1 MTKGELAVIVKKV
14 QAECGLEDPI
24 KITYYRDEEGKV
36 VFKLWFDSLILPE
49 TLAGKKKDE
58 FEWQA
63 NVNNTFI
70 NNEPYLYDDDFT
82 ILEYNEE
89 KGWVKVLPDQQDFEI
104 VESYNKLI
112 ASKGEDS
119 VRLQGKKLN
128 EKVAKAYSLT
138 LYEAEDEVASDIDT
152 STNDPNFTQNEVEN
166 KKDEETNKVEEKVP
180 TIFFAFSLC
189 CPGLVVEEYKAFAK
203 LIQEANEKAGQ
214 SENKATVKLIYFNS
228 ADSAALA
235 LLDMGQMISILESQ
249 GIKTNNSNFIGS
261 DMKSIIDTLTG
272 EKVCDLSKSHVIAS
286 ATAAEKI
293 AKEYASLQ
301 KLITAEN
308 TIKGYDHIEFAK
320 IRDAMTKLEQLSSDR
335 MAQVLEPLAKSISEA
350 YCKAAD
356 DGKIAAAKKATS
368 SNGEE
373 KKEKDPEAP
382 KVDKSKEGSEE
393 GSGEN
398 SKEGS
403 GEGSGETSELKDSR
417 RLLKSILA
425 GRLLEDEEEKK
436 PESKDGEEKKPES
449 KDDSFIEAWKNAF
462 EKYGDGTGLPEPNQA
477 LIIYLDSYLANHGGG
492 DINRYYPQSEAKQ
505 NFEDRNNAAKAAF
518 EQVKDMK
525 ANSKYTID
533 SLMKVGLMKTVAAKI
548 ASKGLKDDDF
558 KPGDNASGESTGFS
572 FKQTEKPKQVGPD
585 KKEFKAK
592 EHAKLTAVDY
602 HIFSTMNV
610 EPPKE
615 AADKL
620 AMYWTA
626 QGVER

>member
-70 NNEPYLYDDDFT
+70 NNESYLYDDDFT

-112 ASKGEDS
+112 DSKDEDS

-138 LYEAEDEVASDIDT
+138 LYEAEDKVASDIDT
-152 STNDPNFTQNEVEN
+152 STNDPNFTRREVEN

-272 EKVCDLSKSHVIAS
+272 ENVCDLSKSHVIAS

-335 MAQVLEPLAKSISEA
+335 MSQVLEPLAKSISEA

-356 DGKIAAAKKATS
+356 DGKIAAAKKATGS
-368 SNGEE
+368 KGEE

-382 KVDKSKEGSEE
+382 KVDKSKENSEE

-403 GEGSGETSELKDSR
+403 GEGSGEKSEQNESR

-425 GRLLEDEEEKK
+425 GRLLEDE
-436 PESKDGEEKKPES
+436 GEKKPES
-449 KDDSFIEAWKNAF
+449 KDDSFTEAWKNAF

-525 ANSKYTID
+525 ANSRYTID

-558 KPGDNASGESTGFS
+558 QAGDNANGESKGFS
-572 FKQTEKPKQVGPD
+572 FKQTEKPKTVGPD

-602 HIFSTMNV
+602 HIFSTMNI

>member
-1 MTKGELAVIVKKV
+1 M
-14 QAECGLEDPI
+14 
-24 KITYYRDEEGKV
+24 
-36 VFKLWFDSLILPE
+36 
-49 TLAGKKKDE
+49 
-58 FEWQA
+58 
-63 NVNNTFI
+63 
-70 NNEPYLYDDDFT
+70 
-82 ILEYNEE
+82 
-89 KGWVKVLPDQQDFEI
+89 
-104 VESYNKLI
+104 
-112 ASKGEDS
+112 
-119 VRLQGKKLN
+119 N

-138 LYEAEDEVASDIDT
+138 LYEAEDEVASDINT
-152 STNDPNFTQNEVEN
+152 LTNDPNFTAKSSKEE
-166 KKDEETNKVEEKVP
+166 KEEETNKVEEKVP

-189 CPGLVVEEYKAFAK
+189 CPGLVVEEYKAFTK

-228 ADSAALA
+228 MDSAALA

-249 GIKTNNSNFIGS
+249 GIKTNNSNFIDS

-272 EKVCDLSKSHVIAS
+272 ENVCDLSKSHVIAS

-335 MAQVLEPLAKSISEA
+335 MSQVLEPLAKSISEA

-356 DGKIAAAKKATS
+356 DGKIAAAKKATGS
-368 SNGEE
+368 KGEE

-382 KVDKSKEGSEE
+382 KVDKSKENSKENSEE
-393 GSGEN
+393 GSGETTE
-398 SKEGS
+398 S
-403 GEGSGETSELKDSR
+403 TDSR

-425 GRLLEDEEEKK
+425 GKLLE
-436 PESKDGEEKKPES
+436 DGEEKKPES
-449 KDDSFIEAWKNAF
+449 KTDSFTEAWKNAF

-477 LIIYLDSYLANHGGG
+477 LIIYLDYYLANHGGG

-505 NFEDRNNAAKAAF
+505 NLEDRNNAAKADF
-518 EQVKDMK
+518 ERVKDMK
-525 ANSKYTID
+525 ADSRYTID
-533 SLMKVGLMKTVAAKI
+533 SLMRVGLMKTVAAKI

-558 KPGDNASGESTGFS
+558 QPGDNAEGESKGFS
-572 FKQTEKPKQVGPD
+572 FKQTNKPQTISPD
-585 KKEFKAK
+585 KKEPKYK
-592 EHAKLTAVDY
+592 EHTKLTAVDY

>member
-14 QAECGLEDPI
+14 QAECGLEDPV
-24 KITYYRDEEGKV
+24 KITYYRDEEGRV

-112 ASKGEDS
+112 DSKDENS

-138 LYEAEDEVASDIDT
+138 LYEAEDEVASDVNT
-152 STNDPNFTQNEVEN
+152 LTNDPNFTAKIAEE
-166 KKDEETNKVEEKVP
+166 KKEEETNKVEEKVP

-335 MAQVLEPLAKSISEA
+335 MSQVLEPLAKSISEA

-356 DGKIAAAKKATS
+356 DGKIAAAKKAIGS
-368 SNGEE
+368 KGEE

-382 KVDKSKEGSEE
+382 KVDKSKENSEE
-393 GSGEN
+393 G

-403 GEGSGETSELKDSR
+403 GEKSEQNESR

-436 PESKDGEEKKPES
+436 PESKN
-449 KDDSFIEAWKNAF
+449 DSFIEAWKNAF

-492 DINRYYPQSEAKQ
+492 DINKYYPQSEAKQ

-558 KPGDNASGESTGFS
+558 KPGDNKDGESTGFS
-572 FKQTEKPKQVGPD
+572 FKQTNKPQTISPD

-602 HIFSTMNV
+602 HIFSTMNM

>member
-1 MTKGELAVIVKKV
+1 MTKGELAVLVKKV

-112 ASKGEDS
+112 DSKDEDS

-152 STNDPNFTQNEVEN
+152 STNDPNFTQKEAKEG
-166 KKDEETNKVEEKVP
+166 KDKETNKVEEKVP

-272 EKVCDLSKSHVIAS
+272 ENVCDLSKSHVIAS

-335 MAQVLEPLAKSISEA
+335 MSQVLEPLAKSISEA

-356 DGKIAAAKKATS
+356 DGKIAAAKKATGS
-368 SNGEE
+368 KGEE

-382 KVDKSKEGSEE
+382 KVDKSKENSEE

-403 GEGSGETSELKDSR
+403 GEGSGEKSEQNESR

-425 GRLLEDEEEKK
+425 GRLLEDE
-436 PESKDGEEKKPES
+436 GEKKPES
-449 KDDSFIEAWKNAF
+449 KDDSFTEAWKNAF

-525 ANSKYTID
+525 ANSRYTID

-558 KPGDNASGESTGFS
+558 QAGDNANGESKGFS
-572 FKQTEKPKQVGPD
+572 FKQTNKPQPISPD

-602 HIFSTMNV
+602 HIFSTMNI

>member
-14 QAECGLEDPI
+14 QAECGLEDPT

-112 ASKGEDS
+112 DSKDEDS

-138 LYEAEDEVASDIDT
+138 LYEAEDEVASDINT
-152 STNDPNFTQNEVEN
+152 LTNDPNFTEKEVEN
-166 KKDEETNKVEEKVP
+166 KKDKETNKVEEKVP

-272 EKVCDLSKSHVIAS
+272 ENVCDLSKSHVIAS

-335 MAQVLEPLAKSISEA
+335 MSQVLEPLAKSISEA

-382 KVDKSKEGSEE
+382 KVDKSKENPEE
-393 GSGEN
+393 GSGE
-398 SKEGS
+398 SS
-403 GEGSGETSELKDSR
+403 GEKSEQTESR

-436 PESKDGEEKKPES
+436 PEGEDGEEKKPES

-548 ASKGLKDDDF
+548 ASKGLEKDDF
-558 KPGDNASGESTGFS
+558 KPGDNAYGESTGFS
-572 FKQTEKPKQVGPD
+572 FKQTNKPQPISPD

-602 HIFSTMNV
+602 HIFSTMNI

>member
-70 NNEPYLYDDDFT
+70 NNETYLYDDDFT

-112 ASKGEDS
+112 DSKDEDL

-152 STNDPNFTQNEVEN
+152 STNDPNFTRREVEN

-335 MAQVLEPLAKSISEA
+335 MSQVLEPLAKSISEA

-356 DGKIAAAKKATS
+356 DGKIAAAKKATGS
-368 SNGEE
+368 KGEE

-382 KVDKSKEGSEE
+382 KVDKSKENSEE

-403 GEGSGETSELKDSR
+403 GEGSGEKSEQNESR

-425 GRLLEDEEEKK
+425 GRLLEDE
-436 PESKDGEEKKPES
+436 GEKKPES
-449 KDDSFIEAWKNAF
+449 KDDSFTEAWKNAF

-558 KPGDNASGESTGFS
+558 QAGDNANGESKGFS
-572 FKQTEKPKQVGPD
+572 FKQTEKPKTVGPD

-602 HIFSTMNV
+602 HIFSTMNI

>member
-112 ASKGEDS
+112 DSKDEDS

-152 STNDPNFTQNEVEN
+152 STNDPNFTQREVEN

-272 EKVCDLSKSHVIAS
+272 ERVCDLSKSHVIAS

-335 MAQVLEPLAKSISEA
+335 MSQVLEPLAKSISEA

-356 DGKIAAAKKATS
+356 DGKIAAAKKATGS
-368 SNGEE
+368 KGEE

-382 KVDKSKEGSEE
+382 KVDKSKENSEE

-403 GEGSGETSELKDSR
+403 GEGSGEKSEQNESR

-425 GRLLEDEEEKK
+425 GRLLEDE
-436 PESKDGEEKKPES
+436 GEKKPES
-449 KDDSFIEAWKNAF
+449 KDDSFTEAWKNAF

-558 KPGDNASGESTGFS
+558 QAGDNANGESKGFS
-572 FKQTEKPKQVGPD
+572 FKQTNKPQPISPD

-602 HIFSTMNV
+602 HIFSTMNI

-626 QGVER
+626 QGIER

>member
-112 ASKGEDS
+112 DSKDEDS

-138 LYEAEDEVASDIDT
+138 LYEAEDKVASDIDT
-152 STNDPNFTQNEVEN
+152 STNDPNFTRREVEN

-272 EKVCDLSKSHVIAS
+272 KNVCDLSKSHVIAS

-335 MAQVLEPLAKSISEA
+335 MSQVLEPLAKSISEA

-356 DGKIAAAKKATS
+356 DGKMAAAKKATGS
-368 SNGEE
+368 KGEE

-382 KVDKSKEGSEE
+382 KVDKSKENSEE

-403 GEGSGETSELKDSR
+403 GEVSGETSEQNESR

-425 GRLLEDEEEKK
+425 GRLLEDE
-436 PESKDGEEKKPES
+436 GEKKPES
-449 KDDSFIEAWKNAF
+449 KDDSFTEAWKNAF

-525 ANSKYTID
+525 ANSRYTID

-558 KPGDNASGESTGFS
+558 QAGDNANGESKGFS
-572 FKQTEKPKQVGPD
+572 FKQTNKPQPISPD

-602 HIFSTMNV
+602 HIFSTMNI

>member
-70 NNEPYLYDDDFT
+70 NNETYLYDDDFT

-112 ASKGEDS
+112 DSKDEDS

-138 LYEAEDEVASDIDT
+138 LYEAEDKVASDIDT
-152 STNDPNFTQNEVEN
+152 STNDPNFTRREVEN

-272 EKVCDLSKSHVIAS
+272 ERVCDLSKSHVIAS

-335 MAQVLEPLAKSISEA
+335 MSQVLEPLAKSISEA

-356 DGKIAAAKKATS
+356 DGKITAAKKATGS
-368 SNGEE
+368 KGEE

-382 KVDKSKEGSEE
+382 KVDKSKENSGE

-403 GEGSGETSELKDSR
+403 GEGSGETSELNDSR

-425 GRLLEDEEEKK
+425 GRLLEDE
-436 PESKDGEEKKPES
+436 GEKKPES
-449 KDDSFIEAWKNAF
+449 KDDSFTEAWKNAF

-558 KPGDNASGESTGFS
+558 QAGDNANGESKGFS
-572 FKQTEKPKQVGPD
+572 FKQTNKPQPISPD

-602 HIFSTMNV
+602 HIFSTMNI

-626 QGVER
+626 QGIER

>member
-1 MTKGELAVIVKKV
+1 MTKGELAVLVKKV
-14 QAECGLEDPI
+14 QAECGLEDPT
-24 KITYYRDEEGKV
+24 KITYYRDEEGRV

-112 ASKGEDS
+112 DSKDEDL

-152 STNDPNFTQNEVEN
+152 SLNDPNFTAKSAEER
-166 KKDEETNKVEEKVP
+166 KEEETNKVEEKVP

-272 EKVCDLSKSHVIAS
+272 ENVCDLSKSHVIAS

-335 MAQVLEPLAKSISEA
+335 MSQVLEPLAKSISEA

-356 DGKIAAAKKATS
+356 DGKIAAAKKATGS
-368 SNGEE
+368 KGEE

-382 KVDKSKEGSEE
+382 KVDKSKENSE
-393 GSGEN
+393 
-398 SKEGS
+398 EGS
-403 GEGSGETSELKDSR
+403 GEGSGEKSEQTESR

-425 GRLLEDEEEKK
+425 GRLLEDE
-436 PESKDGEEKKPES
+436 GEKKPES
-449 KDDSFIEAWKNAF
+449 KDDSFTEAWKNAF

-477 LIIYLDSYLANHGGG
+477 LIVYLDSYLANHGGG

-525 ANSKYTID
+525 ANSRYTID

-558 KPGDNASGESTGFS
+558 QAGDNANGESKGFS
-572 FKQTEKPKQVGPD
+572 FKQTNKPQPISPD

-602 HIFSTMNV
+602 HIFSTMNI

>member
-14 QAECGLEDPI
+14 QAECGLEDPTR
-24 KITYYRDEEGKV
+24 ITYYRDEEGKV

-112 ASKGEDS
+112 DSKDEDS

-138 LYEAEDEVASDIDT
+138 LYEAEDEVASDINT
-152 STNDPNFTQNEVEN
+152 STNDPNFTEKEA
-166 KKDEETNKVEEKVP
+166 KEGKDKETNKVEEKVP

-228 ADSAALA
+228 MDSAALA
-235 LLDMGQMISILESQ
+235 LLDMGQMASILESQ

-335 MAQVLEPLAKSISEA
+335 MSQVLEPLAKSISEA

-368 SNGEE
+368 SKGEE

-382 KVDKSKEGSEE
+382 KVDKSKE
-393 GSGEN
+393 N

-403 GEGSGETSELKDSR
+403 GESSGGNSELTDSR

-425 GRLLEDEEEKK
+425 GKLLEDEEEKK
-436 PESKDGEEKKPES
+436 PESKT
-449 KDDSFIEAWKNAF
+449 DSFTEAWKNAF

-477 LIIYLDSYLANHGGG
+477 LIIYLDYYLANHGGG
-492 DINRYYPQSEAKQ
+492 DINKYYPQSEAKQ
-505 NFEDRNNAAKAAF
+505 NLEDRNNAAKADF
-518 EQVKDMK
+518 ERVKDMK
-525 ANSKYTID
+525 ADSRYTID

-548 ASKGLKDDDF
+548 ASRGLEKDDF
-558 KPGDNASGESTGFS
+558 QPGDNAKGESKGFS
-572 FKQTEKPKQVGPD
+572 FKQTNKLQPISPD
-585 KKEFKAK
+585 KKEPKYK
-592 EHAKLTAVDY
+592 EHTKLTAVDY

>member
-89 KGWVKVLPDQQDFEI
+89 NGWVKVLPDQQDFEI

-112 ASKGEDS
+112 DSKDEDS

-138 LYEAEDEVASDIDT
+138 LYEAEDKVASDIDT
-152 STNDPNFTQNEVEN
+152 STNDPNFTEKEA
-166 KKDEETNKVEEKVP
+166 KEGKDKETNKVEEKVP

-335 MAQVLEPLAKSISEA
+335 MSQVLEPLAKSISEA

-356 DGKIAAAKKATS
+356 DGRIAAAKKATGS
-368 SNGEE
+368 KGEE

-382 KVDKSKEGSEE
+382 KVDKSKENSEE

-403 GEGSGETSELKDSR
+403 GEGSGEKSEQNESR

-425 GRLLEDEEEKK
+425 GRLLEDE
-436 PESKDGEEKKPES
+436 GEKKPES
-449 KDDSFIEAWKNAF
+449 KDDSFTEAWKNAF

-525 ANSKYTID
+525 ANSRYTID

-558 KPGDNASGESTGFS
+558 QAGDNANGESKGFS
-572 FKQTEKPKQVGPD
+572 FKQTEKPQPISPD

-602 HIFSTMNV
+602 HIFSTMNI

>member
-14 QAECGLEDPI
+14 QAECGLEDPT
-24 KITYYRDEEGKV
+24 KITYYRDEEGRV

-70 NNEPYLYDDDFT
+70 NSEPYLYDDDFT

-112 ASKGEDS
+112 DSKDEDS

-138 LYEAEDEVASDIDT
+138 LYEAEDKVASDIDT
-152 STNDPNFTQNEVEN
+152 SSNDPNFTAKSAEE
-166 KKDEETNKVEEKVP
+166 KKEEETNKVEEKVP

-335 MAQVLEPLAKSISEA
+335 ISQVLEPLAKSISEA

-356 DGKIAAAKKATS
+356 DGKIAAAKKAIS
-368 SNGEE
+368 SKGEE

-393 GSGEN
+393 GSEESSEESSGEN
-398 SKEGS
+398 S
-403 GEGSGETSELKDSR
+403 ELTDSR

-436 PESKDGEEKKPES
+436 PEGEDGEEKKPES
-449 KDDSFIEAWKNAF
+449 KDDSFTEAWKNAF

-558 KPGDNASGESTGFS
+558 KPGDNANGESTGFS
-572 FKQTEKPKQVGPD
+572 FKQTNKPQPISPD

-602 HIFSTMNV
+602 HIFSTMNI

>member
-70 NNEPYLYDDDFT
+70 NNESYLYDDDFT

-89 KGWVKVLPDQQDFEI
+89 KGWIKVLPDQQDFEI

-112 ASKGEDS
+112 DSKDEDS

-152 STNDPNFTQNEVEN
+152 STNDPNFTQKEAKEG
-166 KKDEETNKVEEKVP
+166 KDKETNKVEEKVP

-272 EKVCDLSKSHVIAS
+272 ENVCDLSKSHVIAS

-335 MAQVLEPLAKSISEA
+335 MSQVLEPLAKSISEA

-356 DGKIAAAKKATS
+356 DGKIAAAKKATGS
-368 SNGEE
+368 KGEE

-382 KVDKSKEGSEE
+382 KVDKSKENSEE

-403 GEGSGETSELKDSR
+403 GEGSGEKSEQNESR

-425 GRLLEDEEEKK
+425 GRLLEDE
-436 PESKDGEEKKPES
+436 GEKKPES
-449 KDDSFIEAWKNAF
+449 KDDSFTEAWKNAF

-525 ANSKYTID
+525 ANSRYTID

-558 KPGDNASGESTGFS
+558 QAGDNANGESKGFS
-572 FKQTEKPKQVGPD
+572 FKQTNKPQPISPD

-602 HIFSTMNV
+602 HIFSTMNI

>member
-14 QAECGLEDPI
+14 QAECGLEDPT
-24 KITYYRDEEGKV
+24 KITYYRDEEGRV

-112 ASKGEDS
+112 DSKDEDS

-138 LYEAEDEVASDIDT
+138 LYEAEDEVASDINT
-152 STNDPNFTQNEVEN
+152 LTNDPNFTKKEVEN
-166 KKDEETNKVEEKVP
+166 KKEEETNKVEEKVP

-335 MAQVLEPLAKSISEA
+335 MSQVLEPLAKSISEA

-356 DGKIAAAKKATS
+356 DGKIATAKKATS

-382 KVDKSKEGSEE
+382 KVDKSKENSEE
-393 GSGEN
+393 GSGE
-398 SKEGS
+398 SS
-403 GEGSGETSELKDSR
+403 GEKSEQTESR

-425 GRLLEDEEEKK
+425 GRLLEDE
-436 PESKDGEEKKPES
+436 GEKKPES
-449 KDDSFIEAWKNAF
+449 KDDSFTEAWKNAF

-548 ASKGLKDDDF
+548 ASKGLEKDDF
-558 KPGDNASGESTGFS
+558 KPGDNANGESTGFS
-572 FKQTEKPKQVGPD
+572 FKQTNKPQPISPD

-602 HIFSTMNV
+602 HIFSTMNI

>member
-14 QAECGLEDPI
+14 QAECGLEDPT
-24 KITYYRDEEGKV
+24 KITYYRDEEGRV

-112 ASKGEDS
+112 DSKDEDS

-138 LYEAEDEVASDIDT
+138 LYEAEDEVASDINT
-152 STNDPNFTQNEVEN
+152 LTNDPNFIRKEVEN

-249 GIKTNNSNFIGS
+249 GIKTNNSNSIGS

-335 MAQVLEPLAKSISEA
+335 MSQVLEPLAKSISEA

-382 KVDKSKEGSEE
+382 KVDKSKENSEE
-393 GSGEN
+393 S
-398 SKEGS
+398 S
-403 GEGSGETSELKDSR
+403 GEGSGETSELNDSR

-425 GRLLEDEEEKK
+425 GRLLEDE
-436 PESKDGEEKKPES
+436 EEKKPES

-492 DINRYYPQSEAKQ
+492 DINKYYPQSEAKQ

-558 KPGDNASGESTGFS
+558 KPGDNANGESTGFS
-572 FKQTEKPKQVGPD
+572 FKQTNKPQPISPD

-602 HIFSTMNV
+602 HIFSTMNI

-615 AADKL
+615 SADKL

>member
-112 ASKGEDS
+112 DSKDEDS

-152 STNDPNFTQNEVEN
+152 STNDPNFTQREVEN

-335 MAQVLEPLAKSISEA
+335 MSQVLEPLAKSISEA

-356 DGKIAAAKKATS
+356 DGKITAAKKATGS
-368 SNGEE
+368 KGEE

-382 KVDKSKEGSEE
+382 KVDKSKENSGE

-403 GEGSGETSELKDSR
+403 GETSELNDSR

-425 GRLLEDEEEKK
+425 GRLLEDE
-436 PESKDGEEKKPES
+436 GEKKPES
-449 KDDSFIEAWKNAF
+449 KDDSFTEAWKNAF

-558 KPGDNASGESTGFS
+558 QAGDNANGESKGFS
-572 FKQTEKPKQVGPD
+572 FKQTNKPQPISPD

-602 HIFSTMNV
+602 HIFSTMNI

>member
-14 QAECGLEDPI
+14 QAECGLEDPT
-24 KITYYRDEEGKV
+24 KITYYRDEEGRV

-112 ASKGEDS
+112 DSKDEDS

-138 LYEAEDEVASDIDT
+138 LYEAEDEVASDINT
-152 STNDPNFTQNEVEN
+152 LTNDPNFTAKSVEA
-166 KKDEETNKVEEKVP
+166 KKEEETNKVEEKVP

-335 MAQVLEPLAKSISEA
+335 MSQVLEPLAKSISEA

-356 DGKIAAAKKATS
+356 DGKIAAAKKVTS

-382 KVDKSKEGSEE
+382 KVDKSKE
-393 GSGEN
+393 N

-403 GEGSGETSELKDSR
+403 GESSGEKSEQNESR

-425 GRLLEDEEEKK
+425 GKLLEDEEEKK
-436 PESKDGEEKKPES
+436 PESKY
-449 KDDSFIEAWKNAF
+449 DSFTEAWKNAF

-572 FKQTEKPKQVGPD
+572 FKQTEKPKTVGPD

-592 EHAKLTAVDY
+592 EHAKLTAIDY
-602 HIFSTMNV
+602 HIFSTMNI

>member
-14 QAECGLEDPI
+14 QAECGLEDPV

-112 ASKGEDS
+112 DSKDEDS

-138 LYEAEDEVASDIDT
+138 LYEAEDEVASDINT
-152 STNDPNFTQNEVEN
+152 LTNDPNFTERSAEEE
-166 KKDEETNKVEEKVP
+166 KEKETNKVEEEVP

-228 ADSAALA
+228 MDSAALA
-235 LLDMGQMISILESQ
+235 LLDMGQMASILESQ

-335 MAQVLEPLAKSISEA
+335 MSQVLEPLAKSISEA

-382 KVDKSKEGSEE
+382 KVDKSKENSEE
-393 GSGEN
+393 GSGE
-398 SKEGS
+398 SS
-403 GEGSGETSELKDSR
+403 GEKSEQTESR

-436 PESKDGEEKKPES
+436 PESKT
-449 KDDSFIEAWKNAF
+449 DSFTEAWKNAF

-477 LIIYLDSYLANHGGG
+477 LIIYLDYYLANHGGG
-492 DINRYYPQSEAKQ
+492 DINKYYPQSEAKQ
-505 NFEDRNNAAKAAF
+505 NLEDRNNTAKAAF

-548 ASKGLKDDDF
+548 ASRGLEKDDF
-558 KPGDNASGESTGFS
+558 QPGDNVKGESKGFS
-572 FKQTEKPKQVGPD
+572 FKQTNKPQPVGLD

-602 HIFSTMNV
+602 HIFSTMNT

>member
-112 ASKGEDS
+112 DSKDEDL

-152 STNDPNFTQNEVEN
+152 STNDPNFTQREVEN

-335 MAQVLEPLAKSISEA
+335 MSQVLEPLAKSISEA

-356 DGKIAAAKKATS
+356 DGKITAAKKATGS
-368 SNGEE
+368 KGEE

-382 KVDKSKEGSEE
+382 KVDKSKENSGE

-403 GEGSGETSELKDSR
+403 GEGSGEKSEQTESR

-425 GRLLEDEEEKK
+425 GRLLEDE
-436 PESKDGEEKKPES
+436 GEKKPES
-449 KDDSFIEAWKNAF
+449 KDDSFTEAWKNAF

-525 ANSKYTID
+525 ANSRYTID

-558 KPGDNASGESTGFS
+558 KPGDNANGESTGFS
-572 FKQTEKPKQVGPD
+572 FKQTNKPQPISPD

-602 HIFSTMNV
+602 HIFSTMNI

>member
-24 KITYYRDEEGKV
+24 KITYYRDEEGRV

-112 ASKGEDS
+112 DSKDEDS

-138 LYEAEDEVASDIDT
+138 LYEAEDEVASDINT
-152 STNDPNFTQNEVEN
+152 LTNDPNFTAKSVEE
-166 KKDEETNKVEEKVP
+166 KKEEKTNKVEEKVP

-189 CPGLVVEEYKAFAK
+189 CPGLVIEEYKAFAK

-249 GIKTNNSNFIGS
+249 GIETNNSNFIGS

-272 EKVCDLSKSHVIAS
+272 ENVCDLSKSHVIAS

-335 MAQVLEPLAKSISEA
+335 MSQVLEPLAKSISEA

-368 SNGEE
+368 SNSEE

-382 KVDKSKEGSEE
+382 KVDKSKENSEE
-393 GSGEN
+393 GSGE
-398 SKEGS
+398 S
-403 GEGSGETSELKDSR
+403 SEQTESR

-425 GRLLEDEEEKK
+425 GKLLE
-436 PESKDGEEKKPES
+436 DGEEKKPES
-449 KDDSFIEAWKNAF
+449 KTDSFTEAWKNAF

-477 LIIYLDSYLANHGGG
+477 LIIYLDYYLANHGGG

-505 NFEDRNNAAKAAF
+505 NLEDRNNAAKADF
-518 EQVKDMK
+518 ERVKDMK
-525 ANSKYTID
+525 ADSRYTID

-548 ASKGLKDDDF
+548 ASKGLKADDF
-558 KPGDNASGESTGFS
+558 QPGDNANGESKGFS
-572 FKQTEKPKQVGPD
+572 FKQNNKPQPIRPD

>member
-14 QAECGLEDPI
+14 QAECGLEDPT
-24 KITYYRDEEGKV
+24 KITYYRDEEGRV

-112 ASKGEDS
+112 DSKDEDS

-138 LYEAEDEVASDIDT
+138 LYEAEDEVASDINT
-152 STNDPNFTQNEVEN
+152 LTNDPNFTARSAEG
-166 KKDEETNKVEEKVP
+166 KKEEETNKVEEKVP

-335 MAQVLEPLAKSISEA
+335 MSQVLEPLAKSISEA

-382 KVDKSKEGSEE
+382 KVDKSKE
-393 GSGEN
+393 N

-403 GEGSGETSELKDSR
+403 GESSGEKSEQNESR

-425 GRLLEDEEEKK
+425 GKLLEDEEEKK
-436 PESKDGEEKKPES
+436 PESKT
-449 KDDSFIEAWKNAF
+449 DSFTEAWKNAF

-572 FKQTEKPKQVGPD
+572 FKQTEKPKTVGPD

-592 EHAKLTAVDY
+592 EHAKLTAIDY
-602 HIFSTMNV
+602 HIFSTMNI

>member
-14 QAECGLEDPI
+14 QAECGLEDPT
-24 KITYYRDEEGKV
+24 KITYYRDEEGRV

-49 TLAGKKKDE
+49 TLAGKKKGE

-89 KGWVKVLPDQQDFEI
+89 NGWVKVLPDQQDFEI

-112 ASKGEDS
+112 DSKDEDS

-138 LYEAEDEVASDIDT
+138 LYEAEDKVASDINT
-152 STNDPNFTQNEVEN
+152 LTNDPNFTEKEVEN
-166 KKDEETNKVEEKVP
+166 EKDKETNKVEEKVP

-272 EKVCDLSKSHVIAS
+272 ENVCDLSKSHVIAS

-335 MAQVLEPLAKSISEA
+335 MSQVLEPLAKSISEA

-382 KVDKSKEGSEE
+382 KVDKSKENSEE
-393 GSGEN
+393 DSGE
-398 SKEGS
+398 SS
-403 GEGSGETSELKDSR
+403 GEKSEQTESR

-436 PESKDGEEKKPES
+436 PESKD
-449 KDDSFIEAWKNAF
+449 DSFTEAWKNAF

-572 FKQTEKPKQVGPD
+572 FKQTNKPQPISPD

-602 HIFSTMNV
+602 HIFSTMNI

>member
-14 QAECGLEDPI
+14 QAECGLEDPT
-24 KITYYRDEEGKV
+24 KITYYRDEEGRV

-112 ASKGEDS
+112 DSKDEDS

-138 LYEAEDEVASDIDT
+138 LYEAEDEVASDINT
-152 STNDPNFTQNEVEN
+152 LTNDPNFTARSAEG
-166 KKDEETNKVEEKVP
+166 KKEEETNKVEEKVP

-335 MAQVLEPLAKSISEA
+335 MSQVLEPLAKSISEA

-382 KVDKSKEGSEE
+382 KVDKSKE
-393 GSGEN
+393 N
-398 SKEGS
+398 SKEGLGESS
-403 GEGSGETSELKDSR
+403 GEKSEQNESR

-425 GRLLEDEEEKK
+425 GKLLEDEEEKK
-436 PESKDGEEKKPES
+436 PESKT
-449 KDDSFIEAWKNAF
+449 DSFTEAWKNAF

-558 KPGDNASGESTGFS
+558 KPGDNDRGESTGFS
-572 FKQTEKPKQVGPD
+572 FKQTEKPKTVGPD

-592 EHAKLTAVDY
+592 EHAKLTAIDY
-602 HIFSTMNV
+602 HIFSTMNI

>member
-1 MTKGELAVIVKKV
+1 MTKGELAVLVKKV
-14 QAECGLEDPI
+14 QAECGLEDPT

-112 ASKGEDS
+112 DSKDEDS

-152 STNDPNFTQNEVEN
+152 STNDPNFTQREVEN

-335 MAQVLEPLAKSISEA
+335 MSQVLEPLAKSISEA

-356 DGKIAAAKKATS
+356 DGKIAAAKKATGS
-368 SNGEE
+368 KGEE

-382 KVDKSKEGSEE
+382 KVDKSKENSEE

-403 GEGSGETSELKDSR
+403 GEGSGEKSEQNESR

-425 GRLLEDEEEKK
+425 GRLLEDE
-436 PESKDGEEKKPES
+436 GEKKPES
-449 KDDSFIEAWKNAF
+449 KDDSFTEAWKNAF

-525 ANSKYTID
+525 ANSRYTID

-558 KPGDNASGESTGFS
+558 QAGDNANGESKGFS
-572 FKQTEKPKQVGPD
+572 FKQTEKPKTVGPD

-602 HIFSTMNV
+602 HIFSTMNI
-610 EPPKE
+610 EPPKD

>member
-1 MTKGELAVIVKKV
+1 MTKGELAVLVKKV

-24 KITYYRDEEGKV
+24 KITYYRDEEGRV
-36 VFKLWFDSLILPE
+36 VFKLWFDSLILPG

-112 ASKGEDS
+112 DSKDEDL

-152 STNDPNFTQNEVEN
+152 STNDPNFTAKSVEER
-166 KKDEETNKVEEKVP
+166 KEEETNKVEEKVP

-272 EKVCDLSKSHVIAS
+272 ENVCDLSKSHVIAS

-335 MAQVLEPLAKSISEA
+335 MSQVLEPLAKSISEA

-356 DGKIAAAKKATS
+356 DGKIAAAKTATGS
-368 SNGEE
+368 KGEE

-382 KVDKSKEGSEE
+382 KVDKSKENSEE

-398 SKEGS
+398 SEEGS
-403 GEGSGETSELKDSR
+403 GEGSGEKSEQNESR

-425 GRLLEDEEEKK
+425 GRLLEDE
-436 PESKDGEEKKPES
+436 GEKKPES
-449 KDDSFIEAWKNAF
+449 KDDSFTEAWKNAF

-558 KPGDNASGESTGFS
+558 QAGDNANGESKGFS
-572 FKQTEKPKQVGPD
+572 FKQTEKPKTVGPD

-602 HIFSTMNV
+602 HIFSTMNI

>member
-14 QAECGLEDPI
+14 QAECGLEDPT

-112 ASKGEDS
+112 DSKDEDS

-138 LYEAEDEVASDIDT
+138 LYEAEDIVASDINT
-152 STNDPNFTQNEVEN
+152 LTNDPNFTEKEVEN

-335 MAQVLEPLAKSISEA
+335 MSQVLEPLAKSISEA

-356 DGKIAAAKKATS
+356 DGKIVAAKKATS

-382 KVDKSKEGSEE
+382 KVDKSKENSEE

-403 GEGSGETSELKDSR
+403 GEVSGEKSEQTESR

-425 GRLLEDEEEKK
+425 GRLLEDE
-436 PESKDGEEKKPES
+436 GEKKPES
-449 KDDSFIEAWKNAF
+449 KDDSFTEAWKNAF

-558 KPGDNASGESTGFS
+558 KPGDNANGESTGFS
-572 FKQTEKPKQVGPD
+572 FKQTNKPQTISPD

-602 HIFSTMNV
+602 HIFSTMNI

>member
-14 QAECGLEDPI
+14 QAECGLEDPT

-112 ASKGEDS
+112 DSKDEDL

-152 STNDPNFTQNEVEN
+152 STNDPNFTRREVEN

-272 EKVCDLSKSHVIAS
+272 ERVCDLSKSHVIAS

-335 MAQVLEPLAKSISEA
+335 MSQVLEPLAKSISEA

-356 DGKIAAAKKATS
+356 DGKIVAAKKATS

-382 KVDKSKEGSEE
+382 KVDKSKENSEE
-393 GSGEN
+393 SSGEN

-403 GEGSGETSELKDSR
+403 GEGSGEKSEQNESR

-425 GRLLEDEEEKK
+425 GRLLEDE
-436 PESKDGEEKKPES
+436 GEKKPES
-449 KDDSFIEAWKNAF
+449 KDDSFTEAWKNAF

-525 ANSKYTID
+525 ANSRYTID

-558 KPGDNASGESTGFS
+558 QAGDNANGESKGFS
-572 FKQTEKPKQVGPD
+572 FKQTEKPQPISPD

-602 HIFSTMNV
+602 HIFSTMNI

>member
-1 MTKGELAVIVKKV
+1 MTKGELAVLVKKV
-14 QAECGLEDPI
+14 QAECGLEDPT
-24 KITYYRDEEGKV
+24 KITYYRDEEGRV

-58 FEWQA
+58 FEWQV

-82 ILEYNEE
+82 ILEYSEE

-112 ASKGEDS
+112 DSKDEDL

-152 STNDPNFTQNEVEN
+152 STNDPNFTRREVEN

-235 LLDMGQMISILESQ
+235 LLDMGQMVSILESQ

-272 EKVCDLSKSHVIAS
+272 EKICDLSKSRVIAS

-335 MAQVLEPLAKSISEA
+335 MSQVLEPLAKSISEA

-356 DGKIAAAKKATS
+356 DGKIAAAKKATGS
-368 SNGEE
+368 KGEE

-382 KVDKSKEGSEE
+382 KVDKSKENSEE

-398 SKEGS
+398 SEEGS
-403 GEGSGETSELKDSR
+403 GEGSGEKSEQNESR

-425 GRLLEDEEEKK
+425 GRLLEDE
-436 PESKDGEEKKPES
+436 GEKKPES
-449 KDDSFIEAWKNAF
+449 KDDSFTEAWKNAF

-558 KPGDNASGESTGFS
+558 KPGDNANGESTGFS
-572 FKQTEKPKQVGPD
+572 FKQTNKPQPISPD

-602 HIFSTMNV
+602 HIFSTMNI

>member
-1 MTKGELAVIVKKV
+1 MTKGELAVLVKKV
-14 QAECGLEDPI
+14 QAECGLEDPT
-24 KITYYRDEEGKV
+24 KITYYRDEEGRV

-112 ASKGEDS
+112 DSKDEDS

-138 LYEAEDEVASDIDT
+138 LYEAEDKVASDIDT
-152 STNDPNFTQNEVEN
+152 STNDPNFIQREVEN

-335 MAQVLEPLAKSISEA
+335 MSQVLEPLAKSISEA

-356 DGKIAAAKKATS
+356 DGKIAAAKKATGS
-368 SNGEE
+368 KGEE

-382 KVDKSKEGSEE
+382 KVDKSKENSE
-393 GSGEN
+393 
-398 SKEGS
+398 EGS
-403 GEGSGETSELKDSR
+403 GEGSGESSGEKSELNDSR

-425 GRLLEDEEEKK
+425 GRLLEDE
-436 PESKDGEEKKPES
+436 GEKKPES
-449 KDDSFIEAWKNAF
+449 KDDSFTEAWKNAF

-525 ANSKYTID
+525 ANSRYTID

-558 KPGDNASGESTGFS
+558 QAGDNANGESTGFS
-572 FKQTEKPKQVGPD
+572 FKQTNKPQPISPD

-602 HIFSTMNV
+602 HIFSTMNI

-626 QGVER
+626 QGIER

>member
-24 KITYYRDEEGKV
+24 KITYYRDEEGRV

-112 ASKGEDS
+112 DSKDEDS

-138 LYEAEDEVASDIDT
+138 LYEAEDKVASDIDT
-152 STNDPNFTQNEVEN
+152 STNDPNFTAKSVEER
-166 KKDEETNKVEEKVP
+166 KEEETNKVEEKVP

-335 MAQVLEPLAKSISEA
+335 MSQVLEPLAKSISEA

-356 DGKIAAAKKATS
+356 DGKIAAAKKATNS
-368 SNGEE
+368 KGEE

-382 KVDKSKEGSEE
+382 KVDKSKENSE
-393 GSGEN
+393 
-398 SKEGS
+398 
-403 GEGSGETSELKDSR
+403 EGSGETSELNDSR

-425 GRLLEDEEEKK
+425 GRLLEDE
-436 PESKDGEEKKPES
+436 GEKKPES
-449 KDDSFIEAWKNAF
+449 KDDSFTEAWKNAF

-492 DINRYYPQSEAKQ
+492 DINKYYPQSEAKQ

-558 KPGDNASGESTGFS
+558 QAGDNANGESKGFS
-572 FKQTEKPKQVGPD
+572 FKQTEKPKTVGPD

-602 HIFSTMNV
+602 HIFSTMNI

>member
-1 MTKGELAVIVKKV
+1 MTKGELAVLVKKV
-14 QAECGLEDPI
+14 QAECGLEDPT
-24 KITYYRDEEGKV
+24 KITYYRDEEGRV

-58 FEWQA
+58 FEWRA

-112 ASKGEDS
+112 DSKDEDS

-138 LYEAEDEVASDIDT
+138 LYEAEDEVASDINT
-152 STNDPNFTQNEVEN
+152 LTNDPNFTQKEVEN
-166 KKDEETNKVEEKVP
+166 EKDKETNKVEEKVP

-228 ADSAALA
+228 ADSAALT

-272 EKVCDLSKSHVIAS
+272 ENVCDLSKSHVIAS

-335 MAQVLEPLAKSISEA
+335 MSQVLEPLAKSISEA

-356 DGKIAAAKKATS
+356 DRIAAAKKAIGS
-368 SNGEE
+368 KGEE

-382 KVDKSKEGSEE
+382 KVDKSKG
-393 GSGEN
+393 N

-403 GEGSGETSELKDSR
+403 GESSGEKSEQTESR

-425 GRLLEDEEEKK
+425 GRLLEDE
-436 PESKDGEEKKPES
+436 GEKKPES
-449 KDDSFIEAWKNAF
+449 KDDNFTEAWKNAF

-558 KPGDNASGESTGFS
+558 QAGDNANGESTGFS
-572 FKQTEKPKQVGPD
+572 FKQTNKPQTISPD

-602 HIFSTMNV
+602 HIFSTMNI

>member
-112 ASKGEDS
+112 ASKDEDS

-138 LYEAEDEVASDIDT
+138 LYEAEDMVASDIDT
-152 STNDPNFTQNEVEN
+152 STNDPNFTQKEVEN

-382 KVDKSKEGSEE
+382 KVEKSK
-393 GSGEN
+393 EN

-403 GEGSGETSELKDSR
+403 GESSGETSEQTESR

-436 PESKDGEEKKPES
+436 PEGEDGEEKKPES
-449 KDDSFIEAWKNAF
+449 KDGSFTEAWKNAF

-572 FKQTEKPKQVGPD
+572 FKQTNKPQPISPD

-592 EHAKLTAVDY
+592 EHAKLAAIDY
-602 HIFSTMNV
+602 HIFSTMNI

>member
-70 NNEPYLYDDDFT
+70 NNESYLYDDDFT

-112 ASKGEDS
+112 DSKDEDS

-138 LYEAEDEVASDIDT
+138 LYEAEDKVASDIDT
-152 STNDPNFTQNEVEN
+152 STNDPNFTRKEVEN

-272 EKVCDLSKSHVIAS
+272 ERVCDLSKSHVIAS

-335 MAQVLEPLAKSISEA
+335 MSQVLEPLAKSISEA

-356 DGKIAAAKKATS
+356 DGKIAAAKKATGS
-368 SNGEE
+368 KGEE

-382 KVDKSKEGSEE
+382 KVDKSKENSEE

-403 GEGSGETSELKDSR
+403 GEGSGETSELNDSR

-425 GRLLEDEEEKK
+425 GRLLEDE
-436 PESKDGEEKKPES
+436 GEKKPES
-449 KDDSFIEAWKNAF
+449 KDDSFTEAWKNAF

-558 KPGDNASGESTGFS
+558 QAGDNANGESKGFS
-572 FKQTEKPKQVGPD
+572 FKQTNKPQPISPD

-602 HIFSTMNV
+602 HIFSTMNI

-626 QGVER
+626 QGIER

>member
-14 QAECGLEDPI
+14 QAECGLEDPT
-24 KITYYRDEEGKV
+24 KITYYRDEEGRV

-112 ASKGEDS
+112 DSKYEDS

-138 LYEAEDEVASDIDT
+138 LYEAEDEVASDINT
-152 STNDPNFTQNEVEN
+152 LTNDPNFTQEEVEN

-235 LLDMGQMISILESQ
+235 LLDMGQMASILESQ

-293 AKEYASLQ
+293 TKEYASLQ

-335 MAQVLEPLAKSISEA
+335 MSQVLEPLAKSISEA

-368 SNGEE
+368 SKGEE

-382 KVDKSKEGSEE
+382 KVDKSKENSEE
-393 GSGEN
+393 GSGE
-398 SKEGS
+398 SS
-403 GEGSGETSELKDSR
+403 GEKSEQPESR

-425 GRLLEDEEEKK
+425 GRLLEDEGEKK
-436 PESKDGEEKKPES
+436 PESKN
-449 KDDSFIEAWKNAF
+449 DSFTEAWKNAF

-492 DINRYYPQSEAKQ
+492 DINKYYPQSEAKQ

-572 FKQTEKPKQVGPD
+572 FKQTNKPQTISPD

-602 HIFSTMNV
+602 HIFSTMNI

>member
-24 KITYYRDEEGKV
+24 KITYYRDEGGKV

-112 ASKGEDS
+112 DSKDEDL

-152 STNDPNFTQNEVEN
+152 STNDPNFTEKEA
-166 KKDEETNKVEEKVP
+166 KEGKDKETNKVEEKVP

-249 GIKTNNSNFIGS
+249 GIETNNSNFIGS

-335 MAQVLEPLAKSISEA
+335 MSQVLEPLAKSISEA

-356 DGKIAAAKKATS
+356 DGKITAAKKATGS
-368 SNGEE
+368 KGEE

-382 KVDKSKEGSEE
+382 KVDKSKENSGE

-403 GEGSGETSELKDSR
+403 GEGSGEKSEQTESR

-425 GRLLEDEEEKK
+425 GKLLEDE
-436 PESKDGEEKKPES
+436 GEKKPES
-449 KDDSFIEAWKNAF
+449 KDDSFTEAWKNAF

-558 KPGDNASGESTGFS
+558 QAGDNANGESKGFS
-572 FKQTEKPKQVGPD
+572 FKQTNKPQPISPD

-602 HIFSTMNV
+602 HIFSTMNI

>member
-14 QAECGLEDPI
+14 QAECGLEDPT
-24 KITYYRDEEGKV
+24 KITYYRDEEGRV

-58 FEWQA
+58 FEWQV

-82 ILEYNEE
+82 ILEYDEE

-112 ASKGEDS
+112 DSKDEDS

-138 LYEAEDEVASDIDT
+138 LYEAEDEVASDINT
-152 STNDPNFTQNEVEN
+152 LTNDPNFTQREVEN
-166 KKDEETNKVEEKVP
+166 KKEEETNKVEEKVP

-272 EKVCDLSKSHVIAS
+272 ENVCDLSKSHVIAS

-335 MAQVLEPLAKSISEA
+335 MSQVLEPLAKSISEA

-382 KVDKSKEGSEE
+382 KVDKSKE
-393 GSGEN
+393 N

-403 GEGSGETSELKDSR
+403 GESSGEKSEQPESR

-425 GRLLEDEEEKK
+425 GRLLEDE
-436 PESKDGEEKKPES
+436 EEKKPES

-558 KPGDNASGESTGFS
+558 QAGDNAKGESTGFS
-572 FKQTEKPKQVGPD
+572 FKQTNKPQTISPD

-602 HIFSTMNV
+602 HIFSTMNI

>member
-70 NNEPYLYDDDFT
+70 NNETYLYDDDFT

-112 ASKGEDS
+112 DSKDEDS

-152 STNDPNFTQNEVEN
+152 SLNDPNFTAKSVEER
-166 KKDEETNKVEEKVP
+166 KEEETNKVEEKVP

-272 EKVCDLSKSHVIAS
+272 ENVCDLSKSHVIAS

-335 MAQVLEPLAKSISEA
+335 MSQVLEPLAKSISEA

-356 DGKIAAAKKATS
+356 DGKIAAAKKATGS
-368 SNGEE
+368 KGEE

-382 KVDKSKEGSEE
+382 KVDKSKENSEE

-403 GEGSGETSELKDSR
+403 GEGSGEKSEQNESR

-425 GRLLEDEEEKK
+425 GRLLEDE
-436 PESKDGEEKKPES
+436 GEKKPES
-449 KDDSFIEAWKNAF
+449 KDDSFTEAWKNAF

-525 ANSKYTID
+525 ANSRYTID

-558 KPGDNASGESTGFS
+558 QAGDNANGESKGFS
-572 FKQTEKPKQVGPD
+572 FKQTEKPKTVGPD

-602 HIFSTMNV
+602 HIFSTMNI

>member
-14 QAECGLEDPI
+14 QAECGLEDPV

-112 ASKGEDS
+112 DSKDEDS

-138 LYEAEDEVASDIDT
+138 LYEAEDEVASDINT
-152 STNDPNFTQNEVEN
+152 LTNDPNFTAKSVEE
-166 KKDEETNKVEEKVP
+166 KKEEETNKVEEKVP

-228 ADSAALA
+228 MDSAALA

-272 EKVCDLSKSHVIAS
+272 ENVCDLSKSHVIAS

-308 TIKGYDHIEFAK
+308 TINGYDHIEFAK

-335 MAQVLEPLAKSISEA
+335 MSQVLEPLAKSISEA

-382 KVDKSKEGSEE
+382 KVDKSKENSK
-393 GSGEN
+393 EN

-403 GEGSGETSELKDSR
+403 GESSGEKSEQTESR

-436 PESKDGEEKKPES
+436 PESKT
-449 KDDSFIEAWKNAF
+449 DSFTEAWKNAF

-477 LIIYLDSYLANHGGG
+477 LIIYLDYYLANHGGG
-492 DINRYYPQSEAKQ
+492 DINKYYPQSEAKQ
-505 NFEDRNNAAKAAF
+505 NLEDRNNAAKAAF

-558 KPGDNASGESTGFS
+558 KPGDNANGESTGFS
-572 FKQTEKPKQVGPD
+572 FKQTNKPQTISPD

-602 HIFSTMNV
+602 HIFSTMNI

>member
-1 MTKGELAVIVKKV
+1 MTKGELAVLVKKV
-14 QAECGLEDPI
+14 QAECGLEDPT
-24 KITYYRDEEGKV
+24 KITYYRDEEGRV

-112 ASKGEDS
+112 DSKDEDS

-152 STNDPNFTQNEVEN
+152 SLNDPNFTAKSVEER
-166 KKDEETNKVEEKVP
+166 KEEETNKVEEKVP

-335 MAQVLEPLAKSISEA
+335 MSQVLEPLAKSISEA

-356 DGKIAAAKKATS
+356 DGKIAAAKKATGS
-368 SNGEE
+368 KGEE

-382 KVDKSKEGSEE
+382 KVDKSKENSGE

-403 GEGSGETSELKDSR
+403 GEGSGETSELNDSR

-425 GRLLEDEEEKK
+425 GRLLEDE
-436 PESKDGEEKKPES
+436 GEKKPES
-449 KDDSFIEAWKNAF
+449 KDDSFTEAWKNAF

-558 KPGDNASGESTGFS
+558 QAGDNANGESKGFS
-572 FKQTEKPKQVGPD
+572 FKQTEKPQPISPD

-602 HIFSTMNV
+602 HIFSTMNI